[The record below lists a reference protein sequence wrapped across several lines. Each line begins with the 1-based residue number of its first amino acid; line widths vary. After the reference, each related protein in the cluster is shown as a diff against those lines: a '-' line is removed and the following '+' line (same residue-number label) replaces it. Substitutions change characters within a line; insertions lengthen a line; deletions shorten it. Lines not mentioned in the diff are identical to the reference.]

1 MHYRHLRV
9 AELIREALAVILSE
23 EVRDPDLQGFIT
35 VSEVEV
41 SPDLRRARIFYRVHG
56 EAEEWVRAERG
67 FRRARGYIRSLLAGY
82 LQLKYVPELEFRA
95 DHRPEEMERLE
106 EILARLK
113 HGKGAENP

>member
-41 SPDLRRARIFYRVHG
+41 SPDLRRARVYYRVHG
-56 EAEEWVRAERG
+56 EAEDWARAERG
-67 FRRARGYIRSLLAGY
+67 FRRARGYIRSLLAEHVY
-82 LQLKYVPELEFRA
+82 LKYIPELEFHP
-95 DHRPEEMERLE
+95 DHRPEETERLE
-106 EILARLK
+106 ELFERLK
-113 HGKGAENP
+113 QGKDSGNL